1 MNKYLSIF
9 LVFVVIFAFSCGSKN
24 TNKPNYPKRPKVDV
38 PATKV
43 VSNFLDALI
52 NEDFEEAYE
61 NIYILSSDK
70 EGYVLRMK
78 NLSEQTGT
86 KLVNYKILATQLYKD
101 TAIIVAELKI
111 VQRSIDSHSEDRIT
125 RNKYDLALIEE
136 KWKITKDTCIEN
148 CK

>member
-1 MNKYLSIF
+1 MNRYASICLAF
-9 LVFVVIFAFSCGSKN
+9 IVIFAFSCGSKN
-24 TNKPNYPKRPKVDV
+24 SNKPNYPKRQKADV
-38 PATKV
+38 PATIV
-43 VSNFLDALI
+43 VGNFLDALKD
-52 NEDFEEAYE
+52 EDFEKAYE
-61 NIYILSSDK
+61 NIYVLSSDK

-78 NLSEQTGT
+78 NVSEQTGM
-86 KLVNYKILATQLYKD
+86 KLIDYKILATQLYKD

-111 VQRSIDSHSEDRIT
+111 LQKSIDNQVVNRTT